1 MDVVAE
7 AMPAK
12 AEDRFLTVAE
22 IAAANLADQL
32 LQLHLRHVRPV
43 DVLIWTTIFHFDA
56 LRPTSPVLCV

>member
-1 MDVVAE
+1 MT
-7 AMPAK
+7 PAQ
-12 AEDRFLTVAE
+12 ASVILELTLPVAE

-32 LQLHLRHVRPV
+32 LQLHLRHVRRV